1 MRNKFILV
9 ALLSLVL
16 LVTAGCGGG
25 SDLTRQTGLSPEEV
39 VHTFFTAAKGNHM
52 NEAALYVSP
61 SSVSDTKTVLKF
73 VTGQSSSSIKNAN
86 LLSVTKVAQQ
96 GNYAATLA
104 TLQQEQNS
112 MGIVIKPVGL
122 EKIDGEWY
130 IVDYDQAFRD
140 AKYKV
145 LAQLLSSI

>member
-25 SDLTRQTGLSPEEV
+25 SDLTRESGLSPEAV
-39 VHTFFTAAKGNHM
+39 VQTFFTAAQNDRMK
-52 NEAALYVSP
+52 EAALYVSP
-61 SSVSDTKTVLKF
+61 SSASDTKTVLKY
-73 VTGQSSSSIKNAN
+73 VTGQSRSSIKNAN

-104 TLQQEQNS
+104 TLQPEQNS

-122 EKIDGEWY
+122 ERIDGEWY

-145 LAQLLSSI
+145 LAQLLSGI